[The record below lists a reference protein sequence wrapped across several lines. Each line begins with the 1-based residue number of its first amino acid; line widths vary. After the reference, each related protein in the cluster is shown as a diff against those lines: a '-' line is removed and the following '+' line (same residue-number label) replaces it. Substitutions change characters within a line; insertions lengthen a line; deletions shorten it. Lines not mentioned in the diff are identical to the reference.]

1 MIDKKMSSTCNII
14 NADLFQKCKNFVQH
28 ALTFLESKIGINII
42 DFIENKP
49 ETERNHFYRL
59 LNPSLN
65 FIH

>member
-1 MIDKKMSSTCNII
+1 MIDKKMSSTCNMI
-14 NADLFQKCKNFVQH
+14 NADLFQKCRTFVQH
-28 ALTFLESKIGINII
+28 ALTFLVGINII
-42 DFIENKP
+42 DFIEKKP